1 MSAQVGLKNMHYA
14 VMSTEDAAPS
24 TAPTYGTMKEL
35 LVGKLV
41 SVNVEANVEE
51 ASIYADDMKYETA
64 NQLTDITLSID
75 VAEIPLEVQ
84 AELLGHTIADG
95 VMSAKADDVAPYVGV
110 AFEFTKA
117 NGKKRFVK
125 LYKGKFQ
132 EVNEAGETKG
142 NSINFQTKSLQAS
155 FLPLKN
161 NKEWKKV
168 ADEEATGYSDAT
180 GTAWYTAM

>member
-1 MSAQVGLKNMHYA
+1 MSAQVGLKNLHYA
-14 VMSTEDAAPS
+14 VMATEDTASSAA
-24 TAPTYGTMKEL
+24 TYGTMKEL

-51 ASIYADDMKYETA
+51 NSIYADDMKYETA
-64 NQLTDITLSID
+64 SQLTDVTLSVD
-75 VAEIPLEVQ
+75 VAEIPLEAQ
-84 AELLGHTIADG
+84 AELLGHTISNG
-95 VMSAKADDVAPYVGV
+95 VMDAKADDVAPYVGV

-142 NSINFQTKSLQAS
+142 NSINFQTKALQAT

-161 NKEWKKV
+161 TKLWKKT
-168 ADEEATGYSDAT
+168 ADEEATGYEAT
-180 GTAWYTAM
+180 TGSSWYSAM